1 MKRVAIV
8 VAPVLAIMAAI
19 GIYGSAPKG
28 AKHTEAW
35 LEDMMLTEVGDYQ
48 LAPKEFGSKISYKMG
63 DVSYEVLKPIGIA
76 CQIMEDSKGNQID
89 VVVIAGDSMEAFHDQ
104 KICFNAQ
111 GWTLT
116 TLESRELE
124 TKTRG
129 KIPITWMTIK
139 RGDSPKQE
147 AMYIFRT
154 PNGFANYDNAKIEFL
169 KAKIKNPFS
178 ETLGFSY
185 RFVSMTPGI
194 SEKDL
199 REFAANYIDKLNEST
214 KGIL

>member
-1 MKRVAIV
+1 MKRIAFV
-8 VAPVLAIMAAI
+8 VAPVLAVMAVV

-28 AKHTEAW
+28 KKHTEAW

-48 LAPKEFGSKISYKMG
+48 LIPKEFGSKISYKMG

-76 CQIMEDSKGNQID
+76 CQVMEDSKANRID

-111 GWTLT
+111 GWNLT
-116 TLESRELE
+116 TLEKRTLE
-124 TKTRG
+124 TKSRG
-129 KIPITWMTIK
+129 TVPITWMTIQ
-139 RGDSPKQE
+139 RGQEPKQE

-154 PNGFANYDNAKIEFL
+154 PNGFANYDDAKVEFL
-169 KAKIKNPFS
+169 KAKLKDPFA

-185 RFVSMTPGI
+185 RFVGMTADVD
-194 SEKDL
+194 EQEL
-199 REFAANYIDKLNEST
+199 RDFAAAYLDNLAEST
-214 KGIL
+214 NGIL